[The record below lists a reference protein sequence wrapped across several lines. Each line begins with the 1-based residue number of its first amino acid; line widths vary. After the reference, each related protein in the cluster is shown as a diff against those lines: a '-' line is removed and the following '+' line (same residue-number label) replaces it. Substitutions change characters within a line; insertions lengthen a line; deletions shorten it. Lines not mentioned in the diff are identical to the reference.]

1 MLTVFGV
8 TIVFRR
14 TSHIFSA
21 KLSIRKP
28 GSSSVLIIYSDEEFG
43 LADRKCLGNKMS
55 SEMTHCNEYKM
66 SY

>member
-8 TIVFRR
+8 TIVLRR

-21 KLSIRKP
+21 KRSIRKP
-28 GSSSVLIIYSDEEFG
+28 GSLSVLIIYSDEEFG

-55 SEMTHCNEYKM
+55 SEMTHCNKYKM